1 MLAVNFKTLSLLT
14 AGQDEQEP
22 GMVQLYTGSGDD
34 DALQFSTTSSLTL
47 TFTVPFC
54 GKDNSGGP
62 KDVTNDYT

>member
-14 AGQDEQEP
+14 FGQGEQES
-22 GMVQLYTGSGDD
+22 GMDHLYTGSGDD

-47 TFTVPFC
+47 TSTVLFC
-54 GKDNSGGP
+54 GKDNSGSP